1 MNRFEKAAEFG
12 AMMGKAAANLVI
24 DPAVGA
30 LLGAGVGG
38 AGTALYDFIRGNNKN
53 RLRRALIGAGVGG
66 GLGGLVGGYSLY
78 NDRRNKDF
86 HNKRTDWGNKKINLK
101 TPEINL
107 KTPEI
112 NLKTPE
118 PDAKPWHNTVVR
130 FEKDTIS
137 DDPYGSKFWNLRR
150 LENSTPELDEAIRG
164 SIVNYFNVLE
174 KTKDSMPS
182 PSSYSFIKDP
192 AERALAIKQDTDLVE
207 KVRQAASDKRRV
219 IDDGLSSMAPHAS
232 RNLRREGPA
241 PDVTIDKYKDNYLND
256 INRDL

>member
-1 MNRFEKAAEFG
+1 MSRFEKAAEFG

-107 KTPEI
+107 KTPE
-112 NLKTPE
+112 

-137 DDPYGSKFWNLRR
+137 DGPYGSEFWNLRH
-150 LENSTPELDEAIRG
+150 LENSTPDEAIRRAKA
-164 SIVNYFNVLE
+164 NYSDVLE
-174 KTKDSMPS
+174 KTEDSMPS

-192 AERALAIKQDTDLVE
+192 AERALAIKHQTDLIE
-207 KVRQAASDKRRV
+207 KIRQAAFDKLDITLRGMDSV
-219 IDDGLSSMAPHAS
+219 APYAS

-256 INRDL
+256 IYRD